1 MWCWLALLPA
11 SYMLRGYHSLPK
23 AGTLKAP
30 QWK

>member
-1 MWCWLALLPA
+1 MWCWLALLPLW
-11 SYMLRGYHSLPK
+11 YMLRGYHSLSR